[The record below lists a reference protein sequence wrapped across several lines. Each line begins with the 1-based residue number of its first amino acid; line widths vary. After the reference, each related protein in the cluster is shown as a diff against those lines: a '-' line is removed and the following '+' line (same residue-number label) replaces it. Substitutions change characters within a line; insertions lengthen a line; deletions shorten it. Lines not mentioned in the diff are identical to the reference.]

1 MGVIVGGGDAEMA
14 AAATAFGEHIG
25 LCFQITDD
33 ILDVTSTAQMMGK
46 PVGSD
51 AVNEKVTYVSLLGL
65 EEAKKLAAENT
76 AAAIRTLAAFDGDT
90 ENLRNLAQALLVRD
104 H

>member
-1 MGVIVGGGDAEMA
+1 
-14 AAATAFGEHIG
+14 
-25 LCFQITDD
+25 
-33 ILDVTSTAQMMGK
+33 MMGK

-65 EEAKKLAAENT
+65 DEAKRLAAENT
-76 AAAIRTLAAFDGDT
+76 AAAVKALAAFDGDT
-90 ENLRNLAQALLVRD
+90 ENLRTLAQALLVRD